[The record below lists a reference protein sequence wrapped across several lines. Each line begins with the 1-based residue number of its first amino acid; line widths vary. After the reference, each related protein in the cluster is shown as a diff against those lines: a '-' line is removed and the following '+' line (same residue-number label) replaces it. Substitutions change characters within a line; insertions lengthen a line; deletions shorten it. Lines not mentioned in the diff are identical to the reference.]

1 MTSGSGIFE
10 LIDNDE
16 YGQHRDALRWLGAH
30 YTGPL
35 SVATGYVGLDGL
47 DALVDAAEEQSQPVR
62 LLIGAAPGE
71 GALTGAPAPSTVR
84 DRFRQSVDAL
94 RRERDFSGFP
104 ASRRAVLER
113 VSEFIASDDADVR
126 RYVLRFLHGK
136 TYVFGSLDGG
146 GALSGPGAALVTSAN
161 LTAGGL
167 VANLELGL
175 VHYQPNVVAM
185 ALAWHQRLW
194 DEADDFKDQLLDL
207 LRPPPLNASPEDV
220 FLRSLI
226 ERYGDEQVSDEG
238 SDRLTAFQRDGA
250 DRARA
255 IMGRYG
261 GVLYADGV
269 GMGKTE
275 IGVDLIREHV
285 EEHGHRAL
293 VVSSAQLRDSMW
305 GPRLTQANLPATIV
319 SYQELARDQQLGGD
333 RRVLNVPIDAYR
345 LVVVDEAHA
354 YRNTGT
360 TWYEA
365 LSRLM
370 GGPDK
375 KLALLTATPVNN
387 TLWDL
392 ESLFLLFGRHDA
404 AFAGDPLGI
413 RSLQQFFREAGA
425 SHPGQKAAPD
435 PSPVKL
441 FPLLD
446 ALTVRRDRAFIR
458 EHYGGERFGDGTEV
472 RFPEPRL
479 RERRYNLGAAYQGMA
494 RVIADRLV
502 PPDDDGNVPAGAL
515 TMAQYRPE
523 SYRIEPGAETA
534 RQEALAS
541 LMRSLL
547 LKRFESCWYAALQ
560 TVRRMRRK
568 AAGRIRYL
576 EAAGGGEPLPYDDED
591 LSEID
596 EAAAELME
604 EPGDWADVEG
614 FRPDLLVDLQRDMDI
629 LDELAEQIAALEGQ
643 VDPKL
648 EALREVMVSTEA
660 RKVVIFTSFQDTAD
674 YLQRAFEADTELL
687 RGREW
692 AAVVGAATSEA
703 DRESAIDR
711 FCPDLAV
718 LPRVAAEQEGELD
731 VLLST
736 DVLSEG
742 QNLQQAQAVLS
753 YDMPWNPQRV
763 VQRNGRVIRL
773 RSPHTAAFLYTLM
786 PNDDELDELL
796 GLEAR
801 LQAKIRAANA
811 SMGMET
817 PVLATEESERRIYEG
832 MRDYADRLG
841 DGDVTLLDEDEGP
854 GGAAF
859 AGEHYRAIYRRALRE
874 GEVDRVGALPWG
886 IGAAIART
894 TSELDEPAVFF
905 ACRTRHDRRYWR
917 MVSAS
922 SAIVQRDDLPM
933 LRLID
938 PAGQESRP
946 IPANL
951 DLERLFSV
959 VAADICEAHNQPPSP
974 PNPPASQRWALND
987 ILSAP
992 GAPSGAAYN
1001 LAADVLSVPQG
1012 ALVRRALSE
1021 LRREYGDRGMSLPEC
1036 ADRIRDIVEQF
1047 RLRPVEMPVAPPPI
1061 TPEDLGV
1068 VCYQVVLPLKGLTT
1082 RA

>member
-1 MTSGSGIFE
+1 MTAVPGIFE

-16 YGQHRDALRWLGAH
+16 YGRHRDALRWLATH
-30 YTGPL
+30 YAGPL
-35 SVATGYVGLDGL
+35 NVATGYVGLDGL
-47 DALVDAAEEQSQPVR
+47 DALVQAANEQSQPVR

-71 GALTGAPAPSTVR
+71 GALTGTPAPSAVR

-113 VSEFIASDDADVR
+113 VSAFISSDDAEVR

-136 TYVFGSLDGG
+136 TYVYGSLDGG

-167 VANLELGL
+167 TTNLELGM
-175 VHYQPNVVAM
+175 VQYQPNVVAM
-185 ALAWHQRLW
+185 ALAWHRRLW

-207 LRPPPLNASPEDV
+207 LRPPPLSASPEDV
-220 FLRSLI
+220 FLRALI
-226 ERYGDEQVSDEG
+226 ERYGDEPVSDEG

-250 DRARA
+250 ERARA
-255 IMGRYG
+255 IMDRYG

-275 IGVDLIREHV
+275 IGIDLIREHV
-285 EEHGHRAL
+285 VGHGHHAL
-293 VVSSAQLRDSMW
+293 VVASAQLRNNMW
-305 GPRLTQANLPATIV
+305 RPRLEQERLPAAVV
-319 SYQELARDQQLGGD
+319 SYQELAQDQQLGGD
-333 RRVLNVPIDAYR
+333 RRVLNVPMDAYR
-345 LVVVDEAHA
+345 LVIVDEAHA
-354 YRNTGT
+354 YRNTDT
-360 TWYEA
+360 TWYAA

-392 ESLFLLFGRHDA
+392 QSLFLLFGRHDA

-413 RSLQQFFREAGA
+413 PSLQQFFREAGA
-425 SHPGQKAAPD
+425 SQPGQKTAPD
-435 PSPVKL
+435 PSPARL

-458 EHYGGERFGDGTEV
+458 EHYEGERFPGTGLEV
-472 RFPEPRL
+472 RFPEPQL
-479 RERRYNLGAAYQGMA
+479 RERRYDLDKAYQGMA
-494 RVIADRLV
+494 GAIAARLQ
-502 PPDDDGNVPAGAL
+502 PADAEKNVPAGAL

-523 SYRIEPGAETA
+523 SYRIEPGSEAA

-576 EAAGGGEPLPYDDED
+576 EAAGGGEPLPGDED
-591 LSEID
+591 DLGEID
-596 EAAAELME
+596 AAATELME
-604 EPGDWADVEG
+604 EPGDWADPEG
-614 FRPDLLVDLQRDMDI
+614 FRPDLLVDLQRDVDT
-629 LDELAEQIAALEGQ
+629 LDELMGQIAALEGQ
-643 VDPKL
+643 ADPKL
-648 EALREVMVSTEA
+648 EALRDVMATTDA
-660 RKVVIFTSFQDTAD
+660 QKVVIFTSFRDTAE
-674 YLQRAFEADTELL
+674 YLQRAFEADPELL

-692 AAVVGAATSEA
+692 AAVVGAETSEA
-703 DRESAIDR
+703 ARESAIDR
-711 FCPDLAV
+711 LCPDLAV
-718 LPRVAAEQEGELD
+718 VPGVAAKAHGEID

-773 RSPHTAAFLYTLM
+773 RSPHTTAFLYTLM
-786 PNDDELDELL
+786 PDDDELDQLL

-801 LQAKIRAANA
+801 LQAKISAANA

-817 PVLATEESERRIYEG
+817 PVLATEESEQRIYEG
-832 MRDYADRLG
+832 MRDYADRLA

-859 AGEHYRAIYRRALRE
+859 AGEHYRAIYRRAVRE
-874 GEVDRVGALPWG
+874 GEADRVRALPWG

-894 TSELDEPAVFF
+894 SAGLDEPAVFF
-905 ACRTRHDRRYWR
+905 ACRTRDDRRYWR

-922 SAIVQRDDLPM
+922 GAIVQRDDLPM

-938 PAGQESRP
+938 PAGRQSRP
-946 IPANL
+946 IPADL
-951 DLERLFSV
+951 DLEALFAV
-959 VAADICEAHNQPPSP
+959 TAADICEARNQPPSR

-992 GAPSGAAYN
+992 DAPAGDAYN
-1001 LAADVLSVPQG
+1001 AAADVLSVPQG

-1021 LRREYGDRGMSLPEC
+1021 LRREYGEGGMSLPEC
-1036 ADRIRDIVEQF
+1036 ANRIRDIVAQF
-1047 RLRPVEMPVAPPPI
+1047 RLRPVELPAAPSPI
-1061 TPEDLGV
+1061 TPDDLGV
-1068 VCYQVVLPLKGLTT
+1068 VCYQVVLPAGG
-1082 RA
+1082 ADA